1 MTIPQQ
7 INLMGKIKEVDD
19 PTIIIIVRNQQKTIL
34 NIKQAIL
41 NLWPETG
48 TLWMINW
55 MLIMI
60 LGTKLSI
67 QVWNIMFV
75 VITSIKKLCTIY

>member
-1 MTIPQQ
+1 
-7 INLMGKIKEVDD
+7 MGKIKEVDD

>member
-41 NLWPETG
+41 NL
-48 TLWMINW
+48 
-55 MLIMI
+55 
-60 LGTKLSI
+60 
-67 QVWNIMFV
+67 
-75 VITSIKKLCTIY
+75 